1 MGATAAA
8 RRRMRVDKV
17 IDLRRKKREAII
29 SDARGSSSNLKKETY
44 FVRSTEISSS
54 EIKEQR
60 RIRNRESAIRYRERR
75 QQELETLEE
84 KVAALEKETRYLRE
98 RLSQYESPAFIN
110 SSNHTASIAF

>member
-1 MGATAAA
+1 
-8 RRRMRVDKV
+8 MRVDKV
-17 IDLRRKKREAII
+17 IDLRRRKREAII
-29 SDARGSSSNLKKETY
+29 SAARSGGSELKRAAY
-44 FVRSTEISSS
+44 SVRSTELSST

-75 QQELETLEE
+75 QNELEALEQ

-98 RLSQYESPAFIN
+98 RLSQYEPPAFMN